1 MSTTYKKLKY
11 NNIDCYVE
19 CANRDGQGNIISD
32 TYVKSADVQALKW
45 SNVSDKPF
53 DSLSSTDFTVDT
65 SKVLSVNSSKF
76 ALASNLSTLSTNYNT
91 YVNTTAPAT
100 YATKTD
106 IANVAYTDEDEQ
118 IFTGSNKFEKTLLLF
133 AGSNDANGFK
143 ITNTNSTFSIQ
154 YGLYNIQ
161 YFDGSNIYTYD
172 LRRSQDG
179 VIAFLSDIPSLT
191 NYYTKDQTYSQE
203 EVNNLI
209 SSLETG
215 EFVVVD
221 KLPTTGE
228 EGVHYLVG
236 TKPPYEMYIWEN
248 GAYISLGTTE
258 IDLTGYMK
266 TLTVSGSGVLTGLEH
281 SDTTNI
287 LKATFTDLTYS
298 DSVTSG
304 FYVSS
309 VSQASNGKITVTK
322 ASLPASTN
330 QTVGVGTTTFGASAV
345 VKFVAS
351 QSNSSLAT
359 LAVAGNATANT
370 ITYTLDTTG
379 ITTALAGK
387 QATLTAGNGIA
398 ITDNVI
404 ASIITATDI
413 TIG

>member
-1 MSTTYKKLKY
+1 MAEILKELNYDGKKVL
-11 NNIDCYVE
+11 VE
-19 CANRDGQGNIISD
+19 CSRRDGSGNLITSTYATITTVDTKLSTATFNTYIGTTAPN
-32 TYVKSADVQALKW
+32 TYVKKENFISEYLEA
-45 SNVSDKPF
+45 N
-53 DSLSSTDFTVDT
+53 
-65 SKVLSVNSSKF
+65 
-76 ALASNLSTLSTNYNT
+76 
-91 YVNTTAPAT
+91 
-100 YATKTD
+100 
-106 IANVAYTDEDEQ
+106 NVAFLDAGEQ

-133 AGSNDANGFK
+133 AGSNDANSFK
-143 ITNTNSTFSIQ
+143 ITNANSTNSMQ

-161 YFDGSNIYTYD
+161 HFDGSNIYTYD

-191 NYYTKDQTYSQE
+191 NYYTKDETYSQE

-209 SSLETG
+209 SALETG

-236 TKPPYEMYIWEN
+236 SKPPYEMYIWEN

-266 TLTVSGSGVLTGLEH
+266 TLTVSGSGVLTSLEH
-281 SDTTNI
+281 SDATNI
-287 LKATFTDLTYS
+287 LKATFTDLTYA

-304 FYVSS
+304 SYVSS

-387 QATLTAGNGIA
+387 QATLTAGNGITIA
-398 ITDNVI
+398 NNVV
-404 ASIITATDI
+404 ASLLTATDVSI
-413 TIG
+413 TLS